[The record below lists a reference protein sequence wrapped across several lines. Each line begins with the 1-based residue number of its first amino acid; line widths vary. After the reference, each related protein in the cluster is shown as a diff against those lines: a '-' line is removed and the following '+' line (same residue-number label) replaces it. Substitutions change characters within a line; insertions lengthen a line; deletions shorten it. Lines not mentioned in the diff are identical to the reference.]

1 MLNSSFNRIIKM
13 KHIFLYFFIVVI
25 IFITGCE
32 NNVNPVIP
40 TEGEATLS
48 SAYYDGR
55 IKAFSFSSGGIV
67 DFDAIRKGKGDFI
80 AMIQTNI
87 RDIGGMYLGPIG
99 EFRQAFSL
107 MKSFNDEDSAFAY
120 FEDRMAIPDSNLF
133 GLAILLSKYQIW
145 GYKTKDNKF
154 GKLLILESYADEK
167 VIDGRPEVYGEVR
180 FRWKF
185 APKGGSFL

>member
-1 MLNSSFNRIIKM
+1 M
-13 KHIFLYFFIVVI
+13 
-25 IFITGCE
+25 
-32 NNVNPVIP
+32 
-40 TEGEATLS
+40 
-48 SAYYDGR
+48 
-55 IKAFSFSSGGIV
+55 
-67 DFDAIRKGKGDFI
+67 
-80 AMIQTNI
+80 AMIQTSD
-87 RDIGGMYLGPIG
+87 RDVGGMYLGPIG

-120 FEDRMAIPDSNLF
+120 YEKSIEIPDSNLF

-154 GKLLILESYADEK
+154 GKLLILDSYADEK